1 MSQTVKVKAL
11 TDKAFIP
18 ERKHQFDAGADL
30 HSAFGDFVL
39 PPNTPT
45 LVGTGLAVQIPEGYV
60 GMVCP
65 RSGLAVRGVTVMNAP
80 GIVDSGYRGE
90 LKVNL
95 VNLSDHQM
103 EICYGDRIAQLLIV
117 PVDYSEFEV
126 VDELN
131 ESEDGRGES
140 GHGSTGR

>member
-1 MSQTVKVKAL
+1 MSQTVKVKVL
-11 TDKAFIP
+11 TDNASVP
-18 ERKHQFDAGADL
+18 ERKHKFDAGADL
-30 HSAFGDFVL
+30 HSAYEDFVL
-39 PPNTPT
+39 PPNSPT
-45 LVGTGLAVQIPEGYV
+45 LVGTGIAVQIPEGYV

-65 RSGLAVRGVTVMNAP
+65 RSGLAVHGVTVMNAP

-95 VNLSDHQM
+95 VNLSEYQI
-103 EICYGDRIAQLLIV
+103 EIYRGDRIAQLLIV

-126 VDELN
+126 VDELD
-131 ESEDGRGES
+131 ESEDGRGAS